1 MISVKRESINELSS
15 TRLIGNS
22 RTQTASEEITD
33 KISMKSGISLTLQE
47 QYPISTDKSMDIT
60 LEESSGGEVNKDTG
74 IVTWKLNIPA
84 GGTQKIKF
92 GYSVKHPK
100 DRQVNLF

>member
-1 MISVKRESINELSS
+1 MISVKREKINDLSS

-22 RTQTASEEITD
+22 RTQTAIYEITV
-33 KISMKSGISLTLQE
+33 KNNKKSAISLTLQE
-47 QYPISTDKSMDIT
+47 QYPLSTDKSMDIT

-74 IVTWKLNIPA
+74 IVSWKLNIPA
-84 GGTQKIKF
+84 GGTQKLKF